1 MAVSNVELIVNAAK
15 AINPLKKVEQQT
27 RSVQK
32 RFDSLKVSV
41 GRLQSAFAGV
51 GFALIGKQAISAAA
65 SFNDLQTRLK
75 LLTSQY
81 GEYEQAQKAAANAAK
96 TFGLSTREAT
106 EGIADIFARLRPL
119 GVSLNDIESTFVGF
133 NTVAK
138 LSGTSTTEAASA
150 FRQLAQA
157 LGSGRLQGDEFR
169 SISEQVPGILAAI
182 SKETGVAQGNL
193 RKYATEGKITADIVI
208 RALKRIESEGAG
220 SIAKIVKESDVQ
232 KFKNFQNAVD
242 SLQVAIGQ
250 GLLPVVT
257 PLINKATD
265 LIKAFSALP
274 KPVQDSIVAVTGLTG
289 AIIILN
295 PLIVTASGLLSA
307 MAGPA
312 VLGAAITGLSVVGE
326 KALAAAAGKQVLAAS
341 ITAANTKI
349 TLMTVAV
356 GALNLALK
364 AIPFAIVLGGLAAFI
379 GQLQE
384 TKRVQREVNEL
395 IQDGTVD
402 QINAALATNQ
412 RTLAEIEFQRTVL
425 QATPGAL
432 GGFAAGAF
440 DVLDKALGRTKA
452 LKESILILK
461 GQLAE
466 GSIGGGSLALG
477 QPPKPSKLPTEDD
490 PTKDNS
496 TKNKANQ
503 AEQQRLAF
511 LKQINEEINRIN
523 QAELDGLEAGRQ
535 IVEQIDAQG
544 AADIARGEAN
554 LALLQAKLDGRY
566 EEEVLAQRIKA
577 IEESN
582 LNDIQKQKQIAIENQ
597 TAALREQIKLRKN
610 NPMVKLQEELKEL
623 TNLSN
628 IAVNSANMI
637 GDAFGKAFSDV
648 VNGSASAKEAMA
660 GLMKSI
666 GQSFVEMA
674 AQIIAKQTTMII
686 LGTIMKALGIAGGF
700 GGAPD
705 AGDAMDGGGVLPQ
718 IANPGEMPFGRA
730 NGGPVRGG
738 QPYMVGERGPELF
751 VPGSNGGVMR
761 NEDLRSLMGRSPA
774 EPKASAMNFTFETTN
789 IGGQEFV
796 SREQLESAMATT
808 RRQAAND
815 GAKRGMNMTLDRM
828 QNSPRTRSR
837 VGIG

>member
-1 MAVSNVELIVNAAK
+1 VAVSNVELIVNAAK

-32 RFDSLKVSV
+32 RFDGLKVSV

-274 KPVQDSIVAVTGLTG
+274 KPVQNGIIAVTGLTA

-341 ITAANTKI
+341 VTAANTKI
-349 TLMTVAV
+349 TAMTVAV

-466 GSIGGGSLALG
+466 GSIGGGSLPLG
-477 QPPKPSKLPTEDD
+477 QPPKPPKLPTEDD

-503 AEQQRLAF
+503 AEQERLAF
-511 LKQINEEINRIN
+511 LQQINAEINRIN

-535 IVEQIDAQG
+535 IVESIDRQG
-544 AADIARGEAN
+544 ATDIARGEAN

-582 LNDIQKQKQIAIENQ
+582 LNDVQKNKLIAIENQ
-597 TAALREQIKLRKN
+597 TAALKEQA
-610 NPMVKLQEELKEL
+610 QEQEKLKEVAAQVGSTIQSGIVGAITGAIDGSKSL
-623 TNLSN
+623 RESLSGILKQVGGILLN
-628 IAVNSANMI
+628 FGI
-637 GDAFGKAFSDV
+637 G
-648 VNGSASAKEAMA
+648 
-660 GLMKSI
+660 SI
-666 GQSFVEMA
+666 GSS
-674 AQIIAKQTTMII
+674 
-686 LGTIMKALGIAGGF
+686 LGIPGF
-700 GGAPD
+700 
-705 AGDAMDGGGVLPQ
+705 
-718 IANPGEMPFGRA
+718 RA
-730 NGGPVRGG
+730 NGGPVASGR
-738 QPYMVGERGPELF
+738 PYIVGEQGPELF
-751 VPGSNGGVMR
+751 MPQQSGNIRS
-761 NEDLRSLMGRSPA
+761 NEDMRQLMGRSPA
-774 EPKASAMNFTFETTN
+774 EPRASAMNFTFETTN